1 MLDYILTEIQIPRC
15 FQVLSDEG
23 KRKDYD
29 TWGATSDQM
38 GGGAGASQDFG
49 RHQNW
54 NFTSSIDPE
63 ELFRKIFGQAG
74 FQRGGQFGDYNEDFA
89 ESRFGFG
96 AAQEVRN
103 LFTFDVFSH

>member
-1 MLDYILTEIQIPRC
+1 
-15 FQVLSDEG
+15 
-23 KRKDYD
+23 
-29 TWGATSDQM
+29 M

-74 FQRGGQFGDYNEDFA
+74 FQRGGQFGDFNEDFA

-103 LFTFDVFSH
+103 LFTYDDFFPINLSFSYAADPNEFDFLPSSQRC